1 MNSRTLYQLAI
12 KNFIMKLGLIV
23 IFLLTAVLVP
33 VTVHDVSAKCMDVKA
48 CTVGPIFYSLKT
60 QIQHPYSSLPNIM
73 CPNQD
78 HVLTERPNGK
88 LACITERM
96 AESTGW
102 HIHYKNKVDVKGL
115 FPVAQFES
123 AIYNVPFE
131 ITGATFDDL
140 TFQDEML
147 TAHVTPNA
155 EHGLLSLT
163 LDSQLLHA
171 KMEYCDPRNETDHPD
186 APFVVVA
193 DGIEYGHQM
202 EENSRETPALN
213 ISLDENS
220 SIIDII
226 RTCYG

>member
-1 MNSRTLYQLAI
+1 MRLGIMMAI
-12 KNFIMKLGLIV
+12 LFATALIPA
-23 IFLLTAVLVP
+23 TA
-33 VTVHDVSAKCMDVKA
+33 HDVSAKCMDVDA
-48 CTVGPIFYSLKT
+48 CTDGPIFYSLKT
-60 QIQHPYSSLPNIM
+60 QIQYPYSSLPDII

-102 HIHYKNKVDVKGL
+102 HIHYKNTVDMKGL

-171 KMEYCDPRNETDHPD
+171 KMKYCDPRNEADHPST
-186 APFVVVA
+186 PFVVVA

-202 EENSRETPALN
+202 DENSRGVPALN
-213 ISLDENS
+213 IPLDENS
-220 SIIDII
+220 SIIDVI